1 MASDQSFLLAER
13 SAAAVNRL
21 IPAVALSYD
30 ALPPAVRDRVPVVL
44 ADLLGVSAA
53 GLRTPELRALVDA
66 WPAPAGDHPLPGTS
80 VRTTPE
86 TVALLAA
93 TAACSQ
99 ELDEGN
105 KHAAGHP
112 AAHVVFAAIAA
123 AQQAPAPVD
132 GRRFL
137 AAVAGGYEV
146 AARFGHAVRREPAWH
161 PHGHWGVTG
170 AAFAAATLLGATS
183 AQVAAAVDAS
193 TGLMTVAPWA
203 TVLAGDPTRHLWM
216 GQANLAGLSA
226 AHLARAGLVTNRG
239 GAAEALA
246 LVGSLD
252 PDVLV
257 ADLGTRWLAA
267 EGYLKQHAA
276 CSFTHA
282 AVDLVLALRRSGG
295 WEPGDVARIDVRIHS
310 LATPLLTRSPANRLA
325 AMFSLP
331 FTVATAAVSGVVS
344 PATMTPGT
352 SAFLAA
358 EAFSERVQV
367 EIAADLDAHLPTRRV
382 CEVLVTL
389 RDGSRVAL
397 AQPDPIGDTAH
408 FPLDDAAL
416 VAKLDGLSLPGGS
429 LLAAVRRLVDA
440 PDVVRALAELPF
452 GKDQDS
458 GGVPLG

>member
-1 MASDQSFLLAER
+1 MTSSESFLLAER
-13 SAAAVNRL
+13 CAHVVARL
-21 IPAVALSYD
+21 VPAVSLAYD
-30 ALPPAVRDRVPVVL
+30 DLPPAVRDRVPVVL
-44 ADLLGVSAA
+44 ADLLGVTAA

-66 WPAPAGDHPLPGTS
+66 WPAAPGACPLPGTA

-86 TVALLAA
+86 TAALLAA

-123 AQQAPAPVD
+123 AQQASSPVD

-170 AAFAAATLLGATS
+170 AAFAAATVLGATPE
-183 AQVAAAVDAS
+183 QVAAAVDAS

-252 PDVLV
+252 PDALV
-257 ADLGTRWLAA
+257 ADLGERWLAA

-282 AVDLVLALRRSGG
+282 AVDLVLALRSASE
-295 WEPGDVARIDVRIHS
+295 WTADDVARIDVRIHS
-310 LATPLLTRSPANRLA
+310 LATPLLARSPGSRLA

-344 PATMTPGT
+344 PSVMTPG
-352 SAFLAA
+352 SAAFTAA
-358 EAFSERVQV
+358 EAFSERVHV
-367 EIAADLDAHLPTRRV
+367 EIADDLDAHLPTRRV
-382 CEVLVTL
+382 CEVGVTL
-389 RDGSRVAL
+389 HDGSTVAL

-416 VAKLDGLSLPGGS
+416 VAKLDGLSLPGAD
-429 LLAAVRRLVDA
+429 LLAAARRLVDA
-440 PDVVRALAELPF
+440 PDIVRALADLPY
-452 GKDQDS
+452 GKGSTPGD
-458 GGVPLG
+458 VPSE